1 MNAND
6 KLLQYILET
15 LPEYNC
21 NFNKIS
27 LDKNPALHLALSLAG
42 FSKYKEKCKRI
53 VKMILEFQSVT
64 DENNPL
70 EINI

>member
-1 MNAND
+1 MNAHD
-6 KLLQYILET
+6 KLLQYIIES

-21 NFNKIS
+21 NFNRIS
-27 LDKNPALHLALSLAG
+27 YDKNPALHLALSLAG
-42 FSKYKEKCKRI
+42 FSKFKEKCVRC

-64 DENNPL
+64 DENNPI